1 MPNSKSNRD
10 ELIKNLPKVED
21 IELKKNMKISELM
34 EEFGRSG
41 GFTAKK
47 LYTAAQILKEMIKDE
62 KSLNFLSFPACIVST
77 GVRGVIKE
85 ALKNKFFDIV
95 ITTCGTLD
103 HDIARCWKTY
113 LHGWFE
119 ADDTELAEMDIF
131 RLGNVFIP
139 SENYGAIIEEIMQDL
154 LKKLY
159 NAGIREL
166 ATYELSEKIGEYID
180 RNCPNKEDSILWW
193 AWKNKIKIIIP
204 GITDGAV
211 GYQLW
216 LFYQDHK
223 DFKINVLKDEQYL
236 SDVIYDAERTGT
248 LIVGGGISKHHV
260 IWWNQFKEGLDRV
273 VYITTA
279 VEWDGSLSGARTRE
293 AISWGK
299 IGKKA
304 SHITVE
310 GDATVLLPMII
321 AYLIDKI

>member
-10 ELIKNLPKVED
+10 KLIKNLPKVED

-47 LYTAAQILKEMIKDE
+47 LYTATQILKEMIKDE

-103 HDIARCWKTY
+103 HDIARCWKIY

-119 ADDTELAEMDIF
+119 ADDTKLAEMDIF
-131 RLGNVFIP
+131 RLGNIFIP

-236 SDVIYDAERTGT
+236 SDVIYDAERTGA
-248 LIVGGGISKHHV
+248 LIIGGGISKHHV

-310 GDATVLLPMII
+310 GDATALLPMII
-321 AYLIDKI
+321 AYLMDKM